1 MSRATV
7 QHVEQIVLS
16 PTTTNNMPYQNDCFC
31 YILTLK
37 GSFNDNI
44 TYSSEKL
51 LYIADGTNYSLFIP
65 ALPRPRWHNPFF
77 RTPTNKTSA
86 ICIFDCKQI

>member
-16 PTTTNNMPYQNDCFC
+16 PTTTNNMPYPNDCFC
-31 YILTLK
+31 YFLTLK

-51 LYIADGTNYSLFIP
+51 LYIADGTNYSPFIP
-65 ALPRPRWHNPFF
+65 ALPRPRRHNPFF
-77 RTPTNKTSA
+77 RTPLNKTRA
-86 ICIFDCKQI
+86 ICILDCNMF